1 MDRRLQ
7 FIADRRDRV
16 RFGLHFRQKILR
28 LKNSNHNKGKSTNHP
43 PVPLELFL
51 GVTIFQELSLKT
63 PTKRRG

>member
-43 PVPLELFL
+43 PVPLELFWSYHFSRI
-51 GVTIFQELSLKT
+51 VVEN
-63 PTKRRG
+63 PD

>member
-28 LKNSNHNKGKSTNHP
+28 LKNSNHNKSKSTNHP
-43 PVPLELFL
+43 PVPRELFL
-51 GVTIFQELSLKT
+51 ELPFFKNC
-63 PTKRRG
+63 R